1 MFLNTKSHDGRTKP
15 FFYDRIDALK
25 AYAGYCIY
33 IIIIVYIFVVFLV
46 DPALTVSA
54 SVLAAKSNRQ
64 YLLTLQVSRY
74 CLFALAVT
82 VHFL

>member
-1 MFLNTKSHDGRTKP
+1 MTKKP

-54 SVLAAKSNRQ
+54 LSW
-64 YLLTLQVSRY
+64 LQSQKAVSAY
-74 CLFALAVT
+74 FT
-82 VHFL
+82 SK